1 MPPIRQLVSRIPW
14 PALARRFG
22 PPLAV
27 AVLFLLGPLALYW
40 PVTFGGQSLVP
51 FDALVSDPVF
61 RPQLAAAGVAQPQND
76 LVADLVFQ
84 NLGWKTFLV
93 NSIRAGQAPLWNPNL
108 AGGVPF
114 LAAGQHGALYPST
127 LLFLW
132 FGPERAF
139 GWNALLAAWLAA
151 VGMYLLGR
159 ALGLGRFASTLMG
172 LLWSL
177 GSLLVVNA
185 VFPMI
190 QGGLAWTPV
199 VLATIEWTT
208 RALRGD
214 PVGWLPRGRGMA
226 ALMALAV
233 STALL
238 AFSGHVEM
246 LYYAALVGAAYGLFR
261 VLATGRALGWRRG
274 LTLGAWLMAAAL
286 VGGMLAAVQ
295 LVPLAELARANW
307 RSGSEAYDTIAGYA
321 FGLRQLV
328 TFLVPNFYG
337 NPADHSAWDVVAR
350 QPLALA
356 SHSMWGTAWGTKNY
370 VEAAAYLGVLA
381 PALALIGL
389 AAGRRRGQAL
399 FWGLLAVLA
408 LTFAFGLPTYR
419 LLFFGLPGFDQL
431 HTPFRWVFP
440 YGLALTVL
448 AGLGAQRLADGGPAR
463 SARWIGTAA
472 VVLGTV
478 LGAIV
483 AGAWLAP
490 ARAVA
495 LAERLLQALP
505 GANEAVQAQF
515 ARTSAF
521 AGYELSNLLHLAI
534 FLTLAGVLLLA
545 FTRLP
550 VGHPR
555 RHLLLGTLLAVAA
568 LDLVLVGIGFNPA
581 VDPGLARSI
590 PPTLRWLADAQSAKW
605 GRVMGFGDARS
616 LWPNSAGRYDVPDL
630 RAYDSIL
637 PRWTVAAMNA
647 IEDQAC
653 RPPVEDDGACLLQFN
668 RIGNLTRPES
678 LAHPMLAALGGR
690 YILAT
695 SELAAPG
702 LQLVQDGEVKVYEN
716 TRAQPRAWVVDH
728 VEVIADE
735 AQLLATLDTFDPA
748 RTALLDAPTPEDQWR
763 EIPTGRP
770 VPSFTKV
777 RHDTPGRL
785 ELDVTA
791 PPSGGLLVVSEA
803 WFPGWKAF
811 VVDGNTSGFGA
822 AAPEVELPVY
832 RADGML
838 LAVPVAAGRSSIR
851 LVYSPMSVKLGL
863 YISFLGLIALLLA
876 GIYALWTRFVPK
888 QHSDPARVVAVNSVG
903 PMFLALTNK
912 AVDFAF
918 AMLML
923 RVLGPADA
931 GAYYTAISIIGFAD
945 IFTNFGLNLLV
956 AREVARDPSR
966 SAEYLTHTTTLRVI
980 LWLVSLPL
988 VAGYV
993 LFRAATGSPLGAET
1007 VLALALFAGALLP
1020 SNLSAA
1026 LSSVFQAHERMLT
1039 PASVAVGTTLLKVS
1053 LGALVLL
1060 AGLGYVGLAGV
1071 SVAVNWAT
1079 FGVLALLA
1087 ARAGY
1092 RALPRVVWPVVWG
1105 MVAVALP
1112 LMLNHLLQ
1120 SVFFKIDVLL
1130 LSQMKGDEVVGWYS
1144 AAYKWVDAFLII
1156 PAYSVLALFPLMSR
1170 RAASDQSGLTRAYEM
1185 ARRWLVVLALPIAVA
1200 VTFLAD
1206 ELVGL
1211 LGGQQYL
1218 PHGAQALRVMIW
1230 FLPFSF
1236 VNGLSQ
1242 YVLIAI
1248 HRQRWITISFV
1259 GATSF
1264 NLVAN
1269 LLVIPTYG
1277 YIGAAVVTI
1286 VTELVLMLPF
1296 QRGLRH
1302 LDALPLLAAVWR
1314 PALAASAMALSLAL
1328 LDALGLPRVLSAGLG
1343 AVVFTLALL
1352 RLGGLTPADR
1362 ELLARLLPRR
1372 GPAVDAA
1379 EVRLG

>member
-1 MPPIRQLVSRIPW
+1 
-14 PALARRFG
+14 
-22 PPLAV
+22 V
-27 AVLFLLGPLALYW
+27 AGLFLLGPLVLYW
-40 PVTFGGQSLVP
+40 PVTFGGQSMVP
-51 FDALVSDPVF
+51 FDALVADPVF
-61 RPQLAAAGVAQPQND
+61 QPQLAAAGVTRPQND

-84 NLGWKTFLV
+84 NVVWKTFLV
-93 NSIRAGQAPLWNPNL
+93 DSIRDGQVPLWNPNI

-114 LAAGQHGALYPST
+114 LAAGQHGAFYPST

-132 FGPERAF
+132 LGPARGF

-159 ALGLGRFASTLMG
+159 ALGLGRFAATFMG

-199 VLATIEWTT
+199 VLAAIEWTT
-208 RALRGD
+208 RAMRDEPG
-214 PVGWLPRGRGMA
+214 GRLPRGRAMV
-226 ALMALAV
+226 ALMALALA
-233 STALL
+233 TALL

-246 LYYAALVGAAYGLFR
+246 LYYAALVASAYGLFR
-261 VLATGRALGWRRG
+261 VLATGRRQGWRSG
-274 LTLGAWLMAAAL
+274 LTLGVWLLVAAV

-295 LVPLAELARANW
+295 LVPLVELARANW

-321 FGLRQLV
+321 FGLRQAV
-328 TFLVPNFYG
+328 TFLIPDFYG

-350 QPLALA
+350 QQVALA
-356 SHSMWGTAWGTKNY
+356 GHSMWGNAWGTKNY

-389 AAGRRRGQAL
+389 AAGRRRAQAI
-399 FWGLLAVLA
+399 FWGLLALA
-408 LTFAFGLPTYR
+408 ALSFAFGLPSYR

-440 YGLALTVL
+440 YGLAVTVL

-472 VVLGTV
+472 VVVGTV
-478 LGAIV
+478 LGAVV

-490 ARAVA
+490 ARAVG
-495 LAERLLQALP
+495 LAERLLQGLS
-505 GANEAVQAQF
+505 GAGEAVQAQF
-515 ARTSAF
+515 AGTSAF

-534 FLTLAGVLLLA
+534 FLTLAGVLILA
-545 FTRLP
+545 LTRLP

-555 RHLLLGTLLAVAA
+555 RPLLLGTLLAVAA
-568 LDLVLVGIGFNPA
+568 LDLLLIGIGFNPA
-581 VDPGLARSI
+581 VDPALAQQ
-590 PPTLRWLADAQSAKW
+590 PPTARWLADAQNAKW
-605 GRVMGFGDARS
+605 GRVMGFGDARV
-616 LWPNSAGRYDVPDL
+616 LWPNSAGRYGVPDL

-637 PRWTVAAMNA
+637 PRWTVAALNA

-653 RPPVEDDGACLLQFN
+653 RPPAEDDGACLLQFN
-668 RIGNLTRPES
+668 RIGNLTRTAS

-690 YILAT
+690 YILT
-695 SELAAPG
+695 TGELGVPG
-702 LQLVQDGEVKVYEN
+702 LQRVHDGDVKVYEN
-716 TRAQPRAWVVDH
+716 TRALPRAWVVNH

-735 AQLLATLDTFDPA
+735 AQLLATLDSFDPA
-748 RTALLDAPTPEDQWR
+748 HTALLDAPTRENQWR
-763 EIPTGRP
+763 DIPTGRP

-777 RHDTPGRL
+777 RRDEPGEL

-791 PPSGGLLVVSEA
+791 PASGGLLVVSEA
-803 WFPGWKAF
+803 WFPGWKAY
-811 VVDGNTSGFGA
+811 VVGGSATGFGA
-822 AAPEVELPVY
+822 EAPEVEVPVY

-863 YISFLGLIALLLA
+863 YITFLGLIALLLA
-876 GIYALWTRFVPK
+876 AVYALWTRFVPD
-888 QHSDPARVVAVNSVG
+888 QHSDPARVVAVNSAG

-966 SAEYLTHTTTLRVI
+966 TGEYLTHTTTLRVI

-988 VAGYV
+988 MAGYV
-993 LFRAATGSPLGAET
+993 LFRSATGTPLGPET

-1020 SNLSAA
+1020 SNLASA

-1071 SVAVNWAT
+1071 SVVVNWAT
-1079 FGVLALLA
+1079 FAVLAVLA
-1087 ARAGY
+1087 AKAGY
-1092 RALPRVVWPVVWG
+1092 RAVPRVVWPVVWG

-1156 PAYSVLALFPLMSR
+1156 PAYAVLALFPLMSR
-1170 RAASDQSGLTRAYEM
+1170 RADTDQSGLTRAYEM

-1248 HRQRWITISFV
+1248 HRQRWITVSFI
-1259 GATSF
+1259 GATTF
-1264 NLVAN
+1264 NLIAN
-1269 LLVIPTYG
+1269 LLVIPPYG
-1277 YIGAAVVTI
+1277 YVGAAVVTI

-1296 QRGLRH
+1296 QRGLRD
-1302 LDALPLLAAVWR
+1302 LNALPLLAAVWR
-1314 PALAASAMALSLAL
+1314 PALAASVMALSLAG
-1328 LDALGLPRVLSAGLG
+1328 LDALGLPRILSAGLG
-1343 AVVFTLALL
+1343 AAVFTLVLL

-1362 ELLARLLPRR
+1362 QLLLRLLPQR
-1372 GPAVDAA
+1372 GPAAEAA
-1379 EVRLG
+1379 SEVPSG